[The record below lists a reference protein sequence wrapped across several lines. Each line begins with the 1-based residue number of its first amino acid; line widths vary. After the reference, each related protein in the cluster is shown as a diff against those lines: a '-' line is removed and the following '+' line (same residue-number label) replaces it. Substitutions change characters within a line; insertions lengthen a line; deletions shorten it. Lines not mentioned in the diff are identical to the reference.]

1 MILVLYFFSSDLNVP
16 LNQDGKAVEIIYR
29 ILLKSI
35 KGPKAG
41 SYNFTMS
48 NGDKFNGSVKAD
60 NISWGYETMDDPNN
74 RFHSVGTSKSNKI
87 SNGTAFGKD
96 VSGITALG
104 NIISIFV

>member
-1 MILVLYFFSSDLNVP
+1 
-16 LNQDGKAVEIIYR
+16 
-29 ILLKSI
+29 
-35 KGPKAG
+35 
-41 SYNFTMS
+41 MS

-60 NISWGYETMDDPNN
+60 DISWGYEAIDNPNPNN
-74 RFHSVGTSKSNKI
+74 RFHSIGTSKSNKI

>member
-1 MILVLYFFSSDLNVP
+1 MFVLYVP
-16 LNQDGKAVEIIYR
+16 LKQDGKAVEIIYR

-48 NGDKFNGSVKAD
+48 NGDKFNGSVKAND
-60 NISWGYETMDDPNN
+60 ISWGYETIDDPNN

>member
-1 MILVLYFFSSDLNVP
+1 
-16 LNQDGKAVEIIYR
+16 
-29 ILLKSI
+29 
-35 KGPKAG
+35 
-41 SYNFTMS
+41 MS

-60 NISWGYETMDDPNN
+60 DISWGYETMDYPNN

-104 NIISIFV
+104 DIISIFV